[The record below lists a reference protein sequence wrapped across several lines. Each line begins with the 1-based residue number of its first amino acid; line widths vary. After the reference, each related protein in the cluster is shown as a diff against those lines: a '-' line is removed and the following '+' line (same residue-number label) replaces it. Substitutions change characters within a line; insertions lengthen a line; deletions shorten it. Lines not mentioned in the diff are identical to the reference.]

1 MRLEC
6 LQQLLGHSSLE
17 MTLRYARLTDKTR
30 EEEYFKAMA
39 RIEKGEIDEHYR
51 LDRQLPPVFEK
62 TQLFSHTVRSYLNNL
77 KQFVLWLDEPIE
89 RSVIKRSDAYVD
101 YLLGKKLAPKTINAT
116 WKHTQLLRLSRS
128 IKKNLRSPIRSK
140 RAIICAWPGRCQNT
154 CKMSRWPGLFSIIK
168 SRRDQ
173 AMFMLMLRC
182 GLRVEEV
189 ANLTIDAVDWRRR
202 SLYVYHGKGDKDR
215 VVYISDDTYAALV
228 AYVKQRLGS
237 RVKKIFLVEKGAYK
251 GKPISIRGIRKRIE
265 YYSKKSGVNVSCHH
279 LRHTMA
285 TQLLNADADLVT
297 IQDLLG
303 HTRIKTTQRY
313 CRVCNLKVQRDY
325 FKAMEVVMRRS
336 GARPINSLDNGTN
349 IINYINT

>member
-1 MRLEC
+1 M
-6 LQQLLGHSSLE
+6 
-17 MTLRYARLTDKTR
+17 
-30 EEEYFKAMA
+30 
-39 RIEKGEIDEHYR
+39 
-51 LDRQLPPVFEK
+51 
-62 TQLFSHTVRSYLNNL
+62 SHL
-77 KQFVLWLDEPIE
+77 KQFVIWLDQPIE
-89 RSVIKRSDAYVD
+89 LVGHKKITSYVD
-101 YLLGKKLAPKTINAT
+101 YLLGKKLAPKTINCHLGSMHSFYSYLVDQEELQIT
-116 WKHTQLLRLSRS
+116 NPIKKGYHLRLARPLPKHLQDEQVAS
-128 IKKNLRSPIRSK
+128 
-140 RAIICAWPGRCQNT
+140 
-154 CKMSRWPGLFSIIK
+154 LFSIIK
-168 SRRDQ
+168 SRRDR

-182 GLRVEEV
+182 GLRVTEV

-202 SLYVYHGKGDKDR
+202 RLYVYHGKGDKDR

-237 RVKKIFLVEKGAYK
+237 RVKKIFLVEKGIYK

-265 YYSKKSGVNVSCHH
+265 HYSKKSGVNVSCHQ

-325 FKAMEVVMRRS
+325 FKAMEVVMRRAVGS
-336 GARPINSLDNGTN
+336 SP
-349 IINYINT
+349 